1 MNGQVCV
8 VTGATSGIGLETA
21 RQLAVRG
28 ARVVMTGRSEER
40 GEAALANIRAGCPEA
55 DLDLVLLDLADLSNV
70 RHAGRHLRDKYGSIS
85 VLVNNAGVYEASR
98 TQTVD
103 GFEATFA
110 VNHLGPFLFTNLL
123 LPSLLDCPTTRVV
136 NVSSE
141 AHRASEGLDYSDLQW
156 TRRRYSALRSYADSK
171 LANLLFTRSLSKRF
185 DPERLVAHAVHP
197 GAVATGLFRGDQP
210 LWMRMG
216 VGVAKHFLRA
226 RRDRRLGG
234 GDDRWLLREPPH
246 QDTHPCGPRRPGSRA
261 AVGNLRPA
269 GAYRRLMV
277 SPGRARAGQ
286 QTRPWG
292 RGRGGW

>member
-216 VGVAKHFLRA
+216 VGVAKHFMKSPEQGAETSVHVATDVSVGAMTGGYFANRRIKTPTRVA
-226 RRDRRLGG
+226 RDDLEAGRLWEISAQLVHI
-234 GDDRWLLREPPH
+234 D
-246 QDTHPCGPRRPGSRA
+246 A
-261 AVGNLRPA
+261 
-269 GAYRRLMV
+269 
-277 SPGRARAGQ
+277 
-286 QTRPWG
+286 
-292 RGRGGW
+292 